1 MKKVTI
7 LYWIF
12 TGIFSALM
20 VLSAIPDVSLAP
32 EALAIFARLG
42 YPPYLLPFLGT
53 AKILGVAVVLVP
65 WFRRLKEWAYAGIA
79 IDLVGAF
86 YSHLSVGDP
95 PSVWKFPVI
104 GLVLLTGS
112 YFFYQRKLAAI
123 KSTSSVQK
131 DSIRE
136 GRNEPELPLSV

>member
-12 TGIFSALM
+12 TGIFSAFIVM
-20 VLSAIPDVSLAP
+20 TAIPDISLAP
-32 EALAIFARLG
+32 EALAVFARLG

-53 AKILGVAVVLVP
+53 AKILGVTVVLIP
-65 WFRRLKEWAYAGIA
+65 WFRKLTEWAYAGIA

-95 PSVWKFPVI
+95 PSVWKFSVI
-104 GLVLLTGS
+104 GMVLLTGS

-123 KSTSSVQK
+123 QSTSSIEQ
-131 DSIRE
+131 DSIRT
-136 GRNEPELPLSV
+136 GRTRPEIPVSV